1 MAREETEKLTQILW
15 GVALS
20 RAVCTIGEL
29 GIADQIQAGS
39 PQSVE
44 TLAATTGTHERSLY
58 RILRFLASH
67 GIFQEKGNRQF
78 DHTPLS
84 HCLRSDAEG
93 SFRAATQM
101 YHRLFPFWDGLHHSA
116 LTGEPGFNK
125 IFKQSVFEYIG
136 AHPEFIPT
144 TDAAMTAIHGHET
157 TAMLE
162 AYDFSAAHLLAD
174 IGGGNGSLIAAILER
189 YPKLKGLLFDTG
201 HVVGRT
207 RKYWSRTAL
216 TTDAPSLKGTFLNL
230 CPAAQIPTCFAISST
245 IGPTSNQSRS

>member
-1 MAREETEKLTQILW
+1 
-15 GVALS
+15 
-20 RAVCTIGEL
+20 
-29 GIADQIQAGS
+29 
-39 PQSVE
+39 
-44 TLAATTGTHERSLY
+44 
-58 RILRFLASH
+58 
-67 GIFQEKGNRQF
+67 
-78 DHTPLS
+78 
-84 HCLRSDAEG
+84 
-93 SFRAATQM
+93 M

-157 TAMLE
+157 NAMLE

-174 IGGGNGSLIAAILER
+174 IGGGNGSVIAAILER
-189 YPKLKGLLFDTG
+189 YPKRKGLLLTPAMLSDELG
-201 HVVGRT
+201 NI
-207 RKYWSRTAL
+207 WSRTAL